1 MRNYGPL
8 PPGGL
13 PVQKKT
19 RPNVPYRDFRGNL
32 VARASLIE
40 ENDEMKFKQIAA
52 VATLTMG
59 AAACNAATPVS
70 GSADT
75 NNSDE
80 RAQAHKTETSSA
92 NPSTANRPS
101 SGIPGKELGPLY
113 KEGMDYID
121 FRNQL
126 IADGW
131 KPVVNPNCGKEAPGD
146 IDDELCKKNTGNT
159 RCKVCE
165 MLPEIYIAASN
176 GLVVTRFM
184 KNGIPLSI
192 TAYGDYRNL
201 HNRNR
206 QGLNVLSW
214 DFVETK

>member
-1 MRNYGPL
+1 
-8 PPGGL
+8 
-13 PVQKKT
+13 
-19 RPNVPYRDFRGNL
+19 
-32 VARASLIE
+32 
-40 ENDEMKFKQIAA
+40 MKFKQIAA
-52 VATLTMG
+52 VTTLTMG
-59 AAACNAATPVS
+59 AAACNAATPVP
-70 GSADT
+70 GSAHT

-80 RAQAHKTETSSA
+80 MAQVYKAETSSA
-92 NPSTANRPS
+92 NPSTANHPS
-101 SGIPGKELGPLY
+101 SGTPEKWLAPLY
-113 KEGMDYID
+113 KESMDYID

-146 IDDELCKKNTGNT
+146 IDDELCKN
-159 RCKVCE
+159 KVCE
-165 MLPEIYIAASN
+165 MLPEIYIATSN

-184 KNGIPLSI
+184 KNGIPISI

-201 HNRNR
+201 HDRNR